1 MVSIKRAII
10 YSAIPAGV
18 VVVLLILVAAFYTE
32 QVYTEIDIQAPKQRV
47 WKVITNVSDFH
58 RWNPFMN
65 QAIGEIRIGAPVNIH
80 LQPPNANGMN
90 IDVVITKIDPNN
102 ELRWLGRVDGI
113 PGLFDGEH
121 IFTIESA
128 TNNNNRTHF
137 IQREVFKGILVP
149 FFAYQ
154 LNTNYTPGFN
164 AMNHALKTEAERASI

>member
-10 YSAIPAGV
+10 FGAIPAAV
-18 VVVLLILVAAFYTE
+18 VVTILILVATFYTK

-47 WKVITNVSDFH
+47 WKVVTNISDFH

-65 QAIGEIRIGAPVNIH
+65 EAIGEIRIGAPLNIH
-80 LQPPNANGMN
+80 LQPPNAKGMN

-102 ELRWLGRVDGI
+102 ELRWLGVDGI

-121 IFTIESA
+121 IFTIESVR
-128 TNNNNRTHF
+128 NNNNSTHF
-137 IQREVFKGILVP
+137 IQREVFNGILVP

-154 LNTNYTPGFN
+154 LDTNYTPGFK

>member
-1 MVSIKRAII
+1 
-10 YSAIPAGV
+10 
-18 VVVLLILVAAFYTE
+18 
-32 QVYTEIDIQAPKQRV
+32 
-47 WKVITNVSDFH
+47 
-58 RWNPFMN
+58 MN
-65 QAIGEIRIGAPVNIH
+65 QAIGEIGIGAPVKIH

-121 IFTIESA
+121 IFTIESV
-128 TNNNNRTHF
+128 TNNINHTHF

-154 LNTNYTPGFN
+154 LDTNYTPGFN